1 MDQINQHDSEQS
13 RPVGTEYGINEAL
26 LRSEIGFWRELID
39 SSDSSQPAEYIERMQ
54 QALALAES
62 RLACLF
68 ETYRQTGRAGLIH
81 RPTFTTWKSDAG
93 KEPSAGKEIESW
105 N

>member
-1 MDQINQHDSEQS
+1 MDQMDQHDSEQPQ
-13 RPVGTEYGINEAL
+13 PVGTEYGINEAL

-39 SSDSSQPAEYIERMQ
+39 SSNSSQPAASIERMQ

-68 ETYRQTGRAGLIH
+68 ETYRQTGRAGL
-81 RPTFTTWKSDAG
+81 K
-93 KEPSAGKEIESW
+93 PSSNVYHLEERRRKRAPGGQGA
-105 N
+105 

>member
-1 MDQINQHDSEQS
+1 MDQTQTRGS
-13 RPVGTEYGINEAL
+13 RQAQPSGTEYGINEAL

-39 SSDSSQPAEYIERMQ
+39 SCADSQPPESIERMH

-68 ETYRQTGRAGLIH
+68 ETYQQAGRAGL
-81 RPTFTTWKSDAG
+81 
-93 KEPSAGKEIESW
+93 EPPSNVYQLEERRRKRAPDGRGA
-105 N
+105 